1 MKIRDKRLG
10 IFLIVLAALTT
21 AAVTLRTVACFSDFN
36 SASFRFNDGVLFTV
50 STICVAACVL
60 LAVCY
65 VLFGSPRREL
75 VSDMHGMLTSSAS
88 ALAAVGFVFLGFE
101 LFGELFSGESI
112 GRGLIVFAAALT
124 AVASTVYFFL
134 VPFLG
139 KRYSEIRSYAGLA
152 VLVCLLSYALYL
164 FTDASMPIN
173 APAKLIDQL
182 AFALAGLF
190 FLGEIRLSLGREG
203 WVSYV
208 FFGMIAASVCAYS
221 SIPSLIIYFTG
232 TESEAAPILLSR
244 SITESVLTAAL
255 FIFISVRVGKVA
267 FLLDDE
273 AGEAAQMIFENAE
286 SVDADSEII
295 SADTDEN
302 QISID
307 DLIKSEGQDEQ

>member
-10 IFLIVLAALTT
+10 VFIIALAALTA
-21 AAVTLRTVACFSDFN
+21 AAVALRTVACFGDFD
-36 SASFRFNDGVLFTV
+36 SASFRFRDGTLFTV
-50 STICVAACVL
+50 STACLAACVL

-65 VLFGSPRREL
+65 VLFGVPRREL
-75 VSDMHGMLTSSAS
+75 ISDMHGILTSSAS

-101 LFGELFSGESI
+101 LFGELFSGAGI
-112 GRGLIVFAAALT
+112 GRWLIVFAAAFS
-124 AVASTVYFFL
+124 AVLSTVYFFL

-152 VLVCLLSYALYL
+152 VLVCLGTYALYL

-173 APAKLIDQL
+173 APSKIIDQL
-182 AFALAGLF
+182 AYAMAGLF
-190 FLGEIRLSLGREG
+190 FLGEIRLSLGREA

-232 TESEAAPILLSR
+232 TTAEGAPILLSR

-255 FIFISVRVGKVA
+255 FLFISIRVGKVA
-267 FLLDDE
+267 FLLDGK
-273 AGEAAQMIFENAE
+273 AGEAAQMIFE
-286 SVDADSEII
+286 
-295 SADTDEN
+295 
-302 QISID
+302 
-307 DLIKSEGQDEQ
+307 K